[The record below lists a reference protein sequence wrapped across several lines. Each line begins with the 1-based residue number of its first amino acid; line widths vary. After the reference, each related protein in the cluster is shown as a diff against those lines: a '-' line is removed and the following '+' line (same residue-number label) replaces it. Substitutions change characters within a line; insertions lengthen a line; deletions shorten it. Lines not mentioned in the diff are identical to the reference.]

1 MRVVCECRI
10 GMRRWTTYPWSF
22 ISESGRPAA
31 EAVVAAPMRKLCDEY
46 RRSLIPVLAASLL
59 MQFVSV
65 ALHRRLPEDHTNSG
79 EECER

>member
-1 MRVVCECRI
+1 MV
-10 GMRRWTTYPWSF
+10 F

-46 RRSLIPVLAASLL
+46 RRSLIPVLAASHL

-65 ALHRRLPEDHTNSG
+65 ALHRGLPEDHTNSG